1 MTHLSGLFIDS
12 KWKNEYESV
21 IDTSLSEQLNIP
33 KNALKT
39 LFDDKLQKIVIDKSG
54 EKKSFLYPFIRRGI
68 AKIISDA
75 KSGAALTMFDEA
87 IAFLIVEALIY
98 PSISFFPKPET
109 ELRNILKEMTE
120 GIFVSIKNFSPYEA
134 LRLSINPALLHRT
147 DPETMP
153 KVSRVIVEA
162 LKLINSGSPLPNW
175 SKVYITLLR
184 TWILN
189 STNNNGDG
197 KDLNPLFLAADITEE
212 KLKSIQDEIKQE
224 ANPESL
230 FMKPKNVI
238 DYQVLCSKNEF
249 QASADYYGF
258 RFDTNRSNLI
268 DKISNHIHEIKD
280 PWVRLLHSVAIG
292 DGVFAD
298 KALAELA
305 KIGPNETI
313 DRAKSIKFILV
324 SGIYAIEKD
333 AIQKIIA
340 SEFEAVLA
348 TTQPRA
354 DLILFHDLIVAKFT
368 NSLIDF
374 ESNIHNLGVH
384 AWFNSCFE
392 IFCRNKSGS
401 NPEKLHTEAMIQL
414 DPDKFRSCTL
424 LAHATQ
430 LANHIVKQ
438 KYNTK
443 IASLRQESESAGRGW
458 LFDFLYSFRDVQT
471 FTEFYRGQR
480 ILYKGQSILI
490 DSDSELLKKLIR
502 VKDEGNDH
510 RWWALSIDKAT
521 EMRIMEVCVRKTRED
536 LPELSVVANQ
546 MKDLILRSIE
556 PQFKESAE
564 RELQLCVNA
573 VIDGYSYPPNN
584 YMEAFR
590 AGDAATFRN
599 LIEGSDAVLPVTMTH
614 AKRINLSTYILLFL
628 LIILSIALSWR
639 MLFSETLP
647 KQLVPGTP
655 LTTSKTSSESAFD
668 PNDPVQVWKPI
679 IPGKSWYLIVDEQ
692 QFGRFFGPS
701 LRSTTGR
708 QGPAT
713 VEFSLANEF
722 VRRYSLWLRGEYGSG
737 LIASNSG
744 KPVEV
749 PWDAFQFRLLSNS
762 DSALISKLPRTQEI
776 WGDVRMILPVKG
788 GSMVACK
795 FNDPFKKGGIC
806 VIIETK

>member
-1 MTHLSGLFIDS
+1 MTDLSGLFIDG
-12 KWKNEYESV
+12 KWKQEYDRAIES
-21 IDTSLSEQLNIP
+21 DYTKQLEIP
-33 KNALKT
+33 RNALKT
-39 LFDDKLQKIVIDKSG
+39 LYDDKLQRTIIDESG
-54 EKKSFLYPFIRRGI
+54 KKKSFLYPFIRRGI

-75 KSGAALTMFDEA
+75 KSGAALTIFNEA
-87 IAFLIVEALIY
+87 IASLIVEALIN
-98 PSISFFPKPET
+98 PSIKFFPLSET

-120 GIFVSIKNFSPYEA
+120 GIFVSIKNISPHKA
-134 LRLSINPALLHRT
+134 LRLSIHPDVLRRT
-147 DPETMP
+147 DPETKP
-153 KVSRVIVEA
+153 KVSRVIVES
-162 LKLINSGSPLPNW
+162 LNLINSGSPLPNW
-175 SKVYITLLR
+175 SKVHISLLR

-189 STNNNGDG
+189 STSNNGE
-197 KDLNPLFLAADITEE
+197 DLKSLLVAADITEE

-238 DYQVLCSKNEF
+238 NYHVLCSINEF
-249 QASADYYGF
+249 QASAEYYGF

-280 PWVRLLHSVAIG
+280 PWVRLLHSIAIG

-324 SGIYAIEKD
+324 SGIYASEKD
-333 AIQKIIA
+333 AVQKIIA
-340 SEFEAVLA
+340 SEFETGLA
-348 TTQPRA
+348 NTQPRA

-401 NPEKLHTEAMIQL
+401 NPEKLHTAEWIQL

-424 LAHATQ
+424 LTKSTL
-430 LANHIVKQ
+430 LANYIVKR
-438 KYNTK
+438 KLEFK
-443 IASLRQESESAGRGW
+443 KSSLRQESESAGRGW
-458 LFDFLYSFRDVQT
+458 LFDFLYSFNDVAT
-471 FTEFYRGQR
+471 FTEFY
-480 ILYKGQSILI
+480 KGQNILI
-490 DSDSELLKKLIR
+490 DSDSELLKKLIQI
-502 VKDEGNDH
+502 KDEGKDH
-510 RWWALSIDKAT
+510 RWWALSIDTAT
-521 EMRIMEVCVRKTRED
+521 EMRIMEASARKSHVD
-536 LPELSVVANQ
+536 LPKLSAVANQ
-546 MKDLILRSIE
+546 MKDLFLRSIE

-573 VIDGYSYPPNN
+573 VIDGYSYPAIN

-599 LIEGSDAVLPVTMTH
+599 LIEGSDAVLPVTMNH
-614 AKRINLSTYILLFL
+614 AKRINLNTYILLFL

-639 MLFSETLP
+639 MLFSPTLP
-647 KQLVPGTP
+647 KQLVPRTS
-655 LTTSKTSSESAFD
+655 LTTTKTSSETAFD
-668 PNDPVQVWKPI
+668 PNDLLQVWKPF

-692 QFGRFFGPS
+692 QFGRLFGPS
-701 LRSTTGR
+701 LASKTAR
-708 QGPAT
+708 QFPAS

-722 VRRYSLWLRGEYGSG
+722 VRRYSLWMRGEYGAG
-737 LIASNSG
+737 LTMSNSG
-744 KPVEV
+744 KQLEV
-749 PWDAFQFRLLSNS
+749 PWDRFQFRLLSNS
-762 DSALISKLPRTQEI
+762 DVALISKLPRTQEI
-776 WGDVRMILPVKG
+776 WGDMRTILPVKG
-788 GSMVACK
+788 GSMVDCK

-806 VIIETK
+806 VIIEAQ

>member
-1 MTHLSGLFIDS
+1 MTDLSGLFIDS
-12 KWKNEYESV
+12 KWKTEYDLV
-21 IDTSLSEQLNIP
+21 IDSNLPDQLEIP
-33 KNALKT
+33 RNALKT
-39 LFDDKLQKIVIDKSG
+39 LYDDKLQKIIIEQSG
-54 EKKSFLYPFIRRGI
+54 QKKSFLYPFIRRGI
-68 AKIISDA
+68 TKIISDA
-75 KSGAALTMFDEA
+75 KSGAALTMLDEA
-87 IAFLIVEALIY
+87 IASLIVEALIN
-98 PSISFFPKPET
+98 PSIKFFPLSET

-120 GIFVSIKNFSPYEA
+120 GIFVSIKNISPHKA
-134 LRLSINPALLHRT
+134 LRPSIHPDLLRRT

-175 SKVYITLLR
+175 SKVYISLLR

-189 STNNNGDG
+189 STSNNGEG
-197 KDLNPLFLAADITEE
+197 KDLKSLLVAADITEE

-230 FMKPKNVI
+230 FMKPKNII

-249 QASADYYGF
+249 QASAEYYGF

-292 DGVFAD
+292 DGVFAE

-305 KIGPNETI
+305 KIEPNETI

-324 SGIYAIEKD
+324 SGIYASEKD
-333 AIQKIIA
+333 AIQIIIA
-340 SEFEAVLA
+340 NEFEAVLA

-401 NPEKLHTEAMIQL
+401 NPEKLHTAEWIQL

-424 LAHATQ
+424 LTKSTL
-430 LANHIVKQ
+430 LANYIVKR
-438 KYNTK
+438 KLDVK
-443 IASLRQESESAGRGW
+443 KSSLRQESESAGRGW
-458 LFDFLYSFRDVQT
+458 LFDFLYLFNDVVT
-471 FTEFYRGQR
+471 FTEFYKSQN
-480 ILYKGQSILI
+480 ILI
-490 DSDSELLKKLIR
+490 DSDSEILKKLIKI
-502 VKDEGNDH
+502 KDEGKDH
-510 RWWALSIDKAT
+510 RWWALSIDTAT
-521 EMRIMEVCVRKTRED
+521 EMRIMEASARKTREV
-536 LPELSVVANQ
+536 LPGLSVVANQ
-546 MKDLILRSIE
+546 MKDLLLRSIE

-573 VIDGYSYPPNN
+573 VIDGYSYPANN

-614 AKRINLSTYILLFL
+614 AKRINLNTYILLFL

-655 LTTSKTSSESAFD
+655 LTTTKTSSESAFD

-744 KPVEV
+744 NPVEV
-749 PWDAFQFRLLSNS
+749 PWDALQFRLLSNS
-762 DSALISKLPRTQEI
+762 DTALISKLPRTQEI

-788 GSMVACK
+788 GSMVDCK

>member
-1 MTHLSGLFIDS
+1 MTDLSRLFIDS
-12 KWKNEYESV
+12 KWKTEYDLV
-21 IDTSLSEQLNIP
+21 IDSNLTDQLEIP
-33 KNALKT
+33 RNALKT
-39 LFDDKLQKIVIDKSG
+39 LYDDQLQKIIIEGSG
-54 EKKSFLYPFIRRGI
+54 QRKSFLYPFIRRGI

-75 KSGAALTMFDEA
+75 KSSAALTMFDEA
-87 IAFLIVEALIY
+87 IAFLIVEALIN
-98 PSISFFPKPET
+98 PSIKFFPLPET

-120 GIFVSIKNFSPYEA
+120 GIFVRIRNISPHEA
-134 LRLSINPALLHRT
+134 LRLSINPDLLRRT

-153 KVSRVIVEA
+153 RVSRVIVEA
-162 LKLINSGSPLPNW
+162 LNLINSGSPLPNW
-175 SKVYITLLR
+175 SKVHISLLR

-189 STNNNGDG
+189 STSNNGEG
-197 KDLNPLFLAADITEE
+197 KDLNYLLVAADITEE
-212 KLKSIQDEIKQE
+212 KLKLIQDEIKQE
-224 ANPESL
+224 AKPESL
-230 FMKPKNVI
+230 FMRPTNVI
-238 DYQVLCSKNEF
+238 NYHVLCSINEF
-249 QASADYYGF
+249 QASAEYYGF

-268 DKISNHIHEIKD
+268 DKISNQIHRIND
-280 PWVRLLHSVAIG
+280 PWVRLLHSVAIR
-292 DGVFAD
+292 DDVFAD

-324 SGIYAIEKD
+324 SGIYVSEKD
-333 AIQKIIA
+333 AVQKIIA
-340 SEFEAVLA
+340 SEFETVLA
-348 TTQPRA
+348 NTQPRA

-374 ESNIHNLGVH
+374 ESNVHNLGVN

-414 DPDKFRSCTL
+414 DPNKFRSCTL
-424 LAHATQ
+424 LANASL

-438 KYNTK
+438 KNNAKT
-443 IASLRQESESAGRGW
+443 ASLRQESESAGRGW
-458 LFDFLYSFRDVQT
+458 LFDFLYSFKDVPT
-471 FTEFYRGQR
+471 FTEFYR
-480 ILYKGQSILI
+480 GQSILI

-502 VKDEGNDH
+502 IKDEGNDH

-521 EMRIMEVCVRKTRED
+521 EMRIMEAGARKTRED

-573 VIDGYSYPPNN
+573 VIDGYSYPLNT
-584 YMEAFR
+584 YMKAFR

-614 AKRINLSTYILLFL
+614 AKRINLNTYILLFL

-647 KQLVPGTP
+647 KQLVPGIP

-679 IPGKSWYLIVDEQ
+679 IPGKSWYLLVDEQ

-744 KPVEV
+744 NPVEV
-749 PWDAFQFRLLSNS
+749 PWDALQFRLLSNS
-762 DSALISKLPRTQEI
+762 DTALISKLPRTQEI

-788 GSMVACK
+788 GSMVDCK